1 MRGASLRSIIA
12 FAIGFAILG
21 GILYIASTV
30 DGRAPTVER
39 LALTHH
45 LSANAEVAL
54 TTTSIE
60 VVFSEAVDRPS
71 AEAAFAMQPATEGA
85 FSWSAAT
92 VTFTPDERL
101 PLETEFVVRIGPG
114 VRDAAGN
121 MMSEPAELDFVTVG
135 HPTIVATEPEQA
147 AEAVPLASPIIL
159 QFSTLMDTA
168 SVEES
173 LSIVPELAMTPTWS
187 GEVLTLI
194 PDERLDEGVRYTL
207 RIGEDARD
215 NAGTPLDRPFILS
228 FSAVR
233 SGLATTT
240 VFPADGVEGI
250 AVSTQIALVFDRPL
264 DPDTLDPDL
273 FVIDPDV
280 TGSLAVVETV
290 GAAGLVAPGE
300 RVLRFLPSS
309 ALASN
314 TTYRITLNPGLAGTD
329 GSALAAPIEW
339 QFTTGAPQA
348 TLSNQIVFLSERAG
362 IPNLWAMNPDGT
374 GQRQV
379 SAELSPITDYAV
391 APDGRSVVLGDG
403 ATLVRQLADGG
414 GRQVLTPES
423 VLEVDATFAPN
434 GSEIAFARVDPITG
448 GGLGLWIR
456 PLAGGDPRRID
467 LPAELGAPSA
477 SPLPSGEAAPVLR
490 APRYSP
496 DGAALAFV
504 DMSGRVGVV
513 ELPGARLTTAPF
525 AAVSAPSWTLDSTG
539 LLLSGSP
546 AGALEPAAPGEPLAP
561 LDPGSLG
568 VSSFAIGALRIA
580 SLDRGADEVDLLD
593 QPPGAS
599 RPEAGPEDRY
609 LFIVADAGEVQA
621 PGELWL
627 STASGSG
634 FPVLD
639 DGGGSVRTAGFG
651 PEGRNV
657 VAARSPAP
665 GTGPQTGGIWLVDPV
680 TGDGEQ
686 LSEDGWLPRWL
697 P

>member
-1 MRGASLRSIIA
+1 VRGASLRSLIA
-12 FAIGFAILG
+12 FAIGIAILG
-21 GILYIASTV
+21 GILYVASTV
-30 DGRAPTVER
+30 DGRAPSVER

-45 LSANAEVAL
+45 LSADAEVAL

-71 AEAAFAMQPATEGA
+71 AEAAFAIQPATEGA

-121 MMSEPAELDFVTVG
+121 VMSEPADLAFVTVG
-135 HPTIVATEPEQA
+135 HPTIVASEPEQDA
-147 AEAVPLASPIIL
+147 DSVPLASPIIL
-159 QFSTLMDTA
+159 HFSTLMDTA
-168 SVEES
+168 SVEEA
-173 LSIVPELAMTPTWS
+173 LTIVPALAVTPTWS
-187 GEVLTLI
+187 GEVLTLV
-194 PDERLDEGVRYTL
+194 PDERLEEGVRYTL
-207 RIGEDARD
+207 RIGEGAHD
-215 NAGTPLDRPFILS
+215 NAGTPLDQPFALS
-228 FSAVR
+228 FQAVR
-233 SGLATTT
+233 SGLAATT

-250 AVSTQIALVFDRPL
+250 AVSTPIALVFDRPL
-264 DPDTLDPDL
+264 DPDTVDPDL
-273 FVIDPDV
+273 FVIEPDV
-280 TGSLAVVETV
+280 SGSLAVVETA
-290 GAAGLVAPGE
+290 GAAGMLAPGE
-300 RVLRFLPSS
+300 RVLWFRPSS
-309 ALASN
+309 ALAAN

-329 GSALAAPIEW
+329 GAALAAPIEW
-339 QFTTGAPQA
+339 QFTTGAPLT

-374 GQRQV
+374 GQRQI
-379 SAELSPITDYAV
+379 SAELSPLTEYAV

-414 GRQVLTPES
+414 GRQVLTPDG
-423 VLEVDATFAPN
+423 VLEVDATFSPN

-456 PLAGGDPRRID
+456 PVAGGDPRRID
-467 LPAELGAPSA
+467 LPDELAGPSLAPV
-477 SPLPSGEAAPVLR
+477 PSGEPAPVLR

-504 DMSGRVGVV
+504 DISGRVGVV

-525 AAVSAPSWTLDSTG
+525 AAVSAPSWTPDSTG

-546 AGALEPAAPGEPLAP
+546 AGALEPAVPGEPLPP

-568 VSSFAIGALRIA
+568 LSSFAVGALRIA

-599 RPEAGPEDRY
+599 RPEAGPGGRY
-609 LFIVADAGEVQA
+609 LFIVADAGEPQA
-621 PGELWL
+621 SGELWL
-627 STASGSG
+627 TTAAGSG

-639 DGGGSVRTAGFG
+639 DGGGSIRSAGFG
-651 PEGRNV
+651 PEARDV
-657 VAARSPAP
+657 VAARMLDS
-665 GTGPQTGGIWLVDPV
+665 GTGPGTGGIWLVDSIV
-680 TGDGEQ
+680 GDGEQ